1 MRKVIQ
7 VHEFD
12 AIPSDCEK
20 VKKFLDLEL
29 SEWMKKEWPNMY
41 KELRAFVLSDQLE
54 ESDDDSRYFWRLGQ
68 KDKTEVIIARN
79 YVGVVQLKSGWQIQ
93 ILPKID
99 FDNDKEN
106 NDKENNDKITRQV
119 FLNMLKELKE
129 FKCKQLNNAN
139 LHIEKQSIFEI
150 FIRIFAEQVDDLV
163 RRGLKSAYI
172 QVEKN
177 MPYYKGKLLVS
188 QHIRY
193 NMAHAERFYVSYD
206 EFHINRLENCLI
218 KAALLYLQR
227 ISTDFSNQKKI
238 RQLLLH
244 FELVEPSVNYE
255 ADFTKVIIDRNT
267 QTYERPLKW
276 ARVFL
281 LGKSFTSFIGKTD
294 ATSLLFPM
302 DRLFESYIAKLF
314 LRNEEFSKWDISVQE
329 YGHFLFNEP
338 ENKFRLRPDIVLRN
352 GNECIIV
359 DTKWKRLKNDKNK
372 NYGISQADMYQMYA
386 YAREFETP
394 YVCLI
399 YPKNKEVS
407 TSEDNIVEVAVYKN
421 SHQMVEIHILMADF
435 GGGDNLNSLFNYI
448 ARIGEN

>member
-41 KELRAFVLSDQLE
+41 KELRAFVLSEQLE

-99 FDNDKEN
+99 FVNEP
-106 NDKENNDKITRQV
+106 ENNDKITRQV

-129 FKCKQLNNAN
+129 FKCRQLNNAN

-206 EFHINRLENCLI
+206 EFHINRPENCLI

-267 QTYERPLKW
+267 QAYERPLKW
-276 ARVFL
+276 AGVFL
-281 LGKSFTSFIGKTD
+281 LGKSFTSFTGKTD

-302 DRLFESYIAKLF
+302 DRLFEAYIAKLF
-314 LRNEEFSKWDISVQE
+314 LRSEKFSEWDISVQE

-352 GNECIIV
+352 GNKCIIV

-372 NYGISQADMYQMYA
+372 NYGISQADMYQVYA

-421 SHQMVEIHILMADF
+421 SHQMVEIHILMADL
-435 GGGDNLNSLFNYI
+435 GDDDNLNNLFKYI
-448 ARIGEN
+448 AKIGEN

>member
-99 FDNDKEN
+99 FDNES
-106 NDKENNDKITRQV
+106 ENNDKITRQV

-206 EFHINRLENCLI
+206 EFHINRPENCLI

-267 QTYERPLKW
+267 QAYERPLKW
-276 ARVFL
+276 AVVFL
-281 LGKSFTSFIGKTD
+281 LGKSFTSFTGKTD

-302 DRLFESYIAKLF
+302 DRLFEAYIAKLF
-314 LRNEEFSKWDISVQE
+314 LRSEKFSEWDISVQE

-352 GNECIIV
+352 GNKCIIV

-421 SHQMVEIHILMADF
+421 SHQMVEIHILMADL
-435 GGGDNLNSLFNYI
+435 GGDDNLNSLFEYI
-448 ARIGEN
+448 AKIGEN

>member
-79 YVGVVQLKSGWQIQ
+79 YVGVVQLKSSWQIQ

-206 EFHINRLENCLI
+206 EFHINRPENCLI

-267 QTYERPLKW
+267 QAYERPLKW
-276 ARVFL
+276 AVVFL
-281 LGKSFTSFIGKTD
+281 LGKSFTSFTGKTD

-302 DRLFESYIAKLF
+302 DRLFEAYIAKLF
-314 LRNEEFSKWDISVQE
+314 LRSEKFSEWDISVQE

-352 GNECIIV
+352 GNKCIIV

-421 SHQMVEIHILMADF
+421 SHQMVEIHILMADL
-435 GGGDNLNSLFNYI
+435 GDDDNLNNLFKYI
-448 ARIGEN
+448 AKIGEN

>member
-99 FDNDKEN
+99 FDNES
-106 NDKENNDKITRQV
+106 ENNDKITRQV

-206 EFHINRLENCLI
+206 EFHINRPENCLI

-267 QTYERPLKW
+267 QAYERPLKW
-276 ARVFL
+276 AVVFL
-281 LGKSFTSFIGKTD
+281 LGKSFTSFTGKTD

-302 DRLFESYIAKLF
+302 DRLFEAYIAKLF
-314 LRNEEFSKWDISVQE
+314 LRSEKFSEWDISVQE

-352 GNECIIV
+352 GNKCIIV

-407 TSEDNIVEVAVYKN
+407 TSKDNIVEVAVYKN
-421 SHQMVEIHILMADF
+421 SHQMVEIHILMADL
-435 GGGDNLNSLFNYI
+435 GGDDNLNSLFEYI
-448 ARIGEN
+448 AKIGEN